1 MILVVCYAVH
11 DKEIVDIR
19 KFNDYK
25 KAHAFIEEDS
35 RNTYNEEIENG
46 DEDAI
51 YKLEEERHILHLMI
65 KNMNGH
71 GKLFICNK
79 YKMERRILWKNE
91 L

>member
-51 YKLEEERHILHLMI
+51 YKLEEEKAYLASYDKEYEWTWEIIYMQ
-65 KNMNGH
+65 
-71 GKLFICNK
+71 
-79 YKMERRILWKNE
+79 
-91 L
+91 